1 MHSSLDVSDHDGDAD
16 DDDDFDGEN
25 DNDNGDGV
33 VTTLHC
39 VLHSSLEVLVQVK
52 KGRVSFKATIP
63 LMIETTIYVMN

>member
-1 MHSSLDVSDHDGDAD
+1 MHSNLDVSDHDGDAD

-39 VLHSSLEVLVQVK
+39 TAPKSGGLSQGQERARQL
-52 KGRVSFKATIP
+52 
-63 LMIETTIYVMN
+63 